1 MPTKVF
7 SAFKNGPGDV
17 PSNLNTIGSLPLP
30 PGKYAIFAKLFI
42 EQGSANTNQVQPN
55 KVSAKLEAGNDN
67 DVSSALIGLAI
78 NGNPFLSNAETIS
91 LNVVHDFP
99 KGGSA
104 VVKLDKLPDTTLH
117 LTWSFLKITAIQVD
131 DLQNSPIA

>member
-1 MPTKVF
+1 MPTNVF
-7 SAFKNGPGDV
+7 SSFKNGPQDV
-17 PSNLNTIGSLPLP
+17 PSNLSTIGSLSLP
-30 PGKYAIFAKLFI
+30 PGKYAIFAKLFL
-42 EQGSANTNQVQPN
+42 EQGSSNTSKVQPN
-55 KVSAKLEAGNDN
+55 KVSAKLEAGNDF
-67 DVSSALIGLAI
+67 DVSSTLVGLAV
-78 NGNPFLSNAETIS
+78 NGNPFLSNAETVS

-131 DLQNSPIA
+131 SLQNTPIP